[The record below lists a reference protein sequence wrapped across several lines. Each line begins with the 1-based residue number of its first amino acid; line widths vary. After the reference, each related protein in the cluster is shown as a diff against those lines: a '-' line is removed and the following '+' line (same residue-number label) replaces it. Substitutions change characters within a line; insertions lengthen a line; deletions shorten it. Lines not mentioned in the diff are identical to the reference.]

1 MKDKSSETMAATS
14 RMMRVTSCSAS
25 HTNRQ
30 KVFGGLGGIVLE
42 PNVSR
47 RCSMSFGEPDNPVIS
62 IIHTHTH
69 TRGKKTKKSYLASI
83 AVIYTGRENMNNPI
97 PRPACTQ
104 QGDGPDWAHPL
115 DWWDLVAT
123 SGYSFCYRF
132 SPPPTRMSLISWSS
146 FRTRWYTVPS
156 RYVYFVTSS
165 AVATPPL
172 LSLSSLCNLFRP
184 HTERQNPP
192 SLSSFPFP
200 PQSQCT

>member
-1 MKDKSSETMAATS
+1 MIIFILLLFLSCNLQVTQQNIGRTAVRQILKERERGKKMAKKKKNLPSLLEGMKDKSSETMAATS

-69 TRGKKTKKSYLASI
+69 TRGKTKTKKSYLASI

-115 DWWDLVAT
+115 D
-123 SGYSFCYRF
+123 
-132 SPPPTRMSLISWSS
+132 
-146 FRTRWYTVPS
+146 
-156 RYVYFVTSS
+156 
-165 AVATPPL
+165 
-172 LSLSSLCNLFRP
+172 
-184 HTERQNPP
+184 
-192 SLSSFPFP
+192 
-200 PQSQCT
+200 